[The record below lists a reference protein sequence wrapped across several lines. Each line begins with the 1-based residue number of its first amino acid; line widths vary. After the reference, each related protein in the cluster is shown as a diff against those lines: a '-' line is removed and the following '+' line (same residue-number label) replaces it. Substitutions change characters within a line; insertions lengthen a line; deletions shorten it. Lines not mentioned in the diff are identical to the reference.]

1 MQLPYRGD
9 AGIEGSEVMGFFA
22 LGKAL
27 AGARQPLW
35 RAWGAAVRGYVRAG
49 RAAYCP
55 LALCILSLPAFATP
69 QRILP
74 PLLTSQYNDQK
85 EVAIDLRSHWQAGLM
100 SVGELPNAQALE
112 PQTVWNWPDAK
123 FGEPDSSTATGAAKA
138 VTLLQNQRYVARIEL
153 ASPSQGA
160 GWNVS
165 FSMPRLDAVH
175 LAYRYEGEPW
185 VQASAGDTLP
195 MANWSFADRQPSFDI
210 PQRPGKLSLVV
221 DIAHRGVVDAPM
233 LLHNAHTYSQQRM
246 NASVSTGLL
255 VGINLVMVV
264 VGLLAALNF
273 RRSSFLSISM
283 MTLLMAAMVV
293 TNSGIAGVY
302 TFTSSAVFNDQS
314 KFVSNTLLCV
324 LFPWV
329 TANVLSQRL
338 YARWW
343 WRVALAWAVVGSLM
357 ALWWMQYPLRDTAVR
372 GVPVL
377 ALASTVLSFAMLVHA
392 RMRNHLPVTAT
403 ALGVLLYGLALL
415 APLIAYLGHL
425 PNDAGS
431 LYASLAILA
440 AALLFMYALVRQ
452 HRQGHMVLARAKTAL
467 GRDML
472 TGLLNRP
479 GFAQALS
486 RTTKRLEDDGATA
499 AFFYVRVSDVQGL
512 KERYGDEGFE
522 VGMVQLAATL
532 SSSIAGSDQVGRVA
546 ANAFAFTV
554 LMSRDEKRATHIAQ
568 KILSRSLALAN
579 HGAPLVQ
586 TTRIAVAWLPT
597 YGTLLPDIERRAL
610 RTLRNLENG
619 KRIGWVGGVHA
630 QSDSA
635 YVSGS
640 TSRPSGTS
648 SVLPN
653 SGVDSIQGQLD
664 QHPTVPGVHATITQL
679 EKDMLGPDSQSLR
692 LPVKRR
698 FPAPPLAAE
707 QGATR

>member
-1 MQLPYRGD
+1 M
-9 AGIEGSEVMGFFA
+9 EGGEVMGFFA
-22 LGKAL
+22 QCKPFASARQRVWHAWAAAGRGRIGAGCTLICAL
-27 AGARQPLW
+27 ALGA
-35 RAWGAAVRGYVRAG
+35 
-49 RAAYCP
+49 
-55 LALCILSLPAFATP
+55 LSLPAQAVP
-69 QRILP
+69 QRMLP

-85 EVAIDLRSHWQAGLM
+85 DVAIDLRSHWQAGLM
-100 SVGELPNAQALE
+100 SVGELPNAQPLD

-123 FGEPDSSTATGAAKA
+123 FSDNGGSTGAAKA
-138 VTLLQNQRYVARIEL
+138 FTIYRDERYVARIEL
-153 ASPSQGA
+153 ASPSQGSDL
-160 GWNVS
+160 NLS

-175 LAYRYEGEPW
+175 LAYRYGGEPW

-195 MANWSFADRQPSFDI
+195 MAMWPFADRQPSFDI

-233 LLHNAHTYSQQRM
+233 VLQNAHTYSQQRM

-283 MTLLMAAMVV
+283 MTLLVAAMVA

-302 TFTSSAVFNDQS
+302 AFTSSAAFNDQS

-324 LFPWV
+324 SFPWV
-329 TANVLSQRL
+329 TATALSQRL

-343 WRVALAWAVVGSLM
+343 WRVAVAWAVLGTLM
-357 ALWWMQYPLRDTAVR
+357 ALWWMQYPLRGTALR

-377 ALASTVLSFAMLVHA
+377 ALSSTVLSFAMLIHA
-392 RMRNHLPVTAT
+392 RMRNHLPVVAT

-425 PNDAGS
+425 PNDAGA
-431 LYASLAILA
+431 LFASLAVLA
-440 AALLFMYALVRQ
+440 AALMFMYALVRQ

-479 GFAQALS
+479 GFSQALAK
-486 RTTKRLEDDGATA
+486 TTRRLEDDGATA

-532 SSSIAGSDQVGRVA
+532 SSSIAGSDQVGRVTP
-546 ANAFAFTV
+546 NAFAFTV
-554 LMSRDEKRATHIAQ
+554 LMPRDEKRATHIAQ
-568 KILSRSLALAN
+568 KILSRSMALAN

-610 RTLRNLENG
+610 RTLRNLEHG

-630 QSDSA
+630 QSDSS
-635 YVSGS
+635 YTSGS
-640 TSRPSGTS
+640 ASRPSGTA
-648 SVLPN
+648 
-653 SGVDSIQGQLD
+653 SGTPSGLDSIQGQLD
-664 QHPTVPGVHATITQL
+664 QQPTVPGVHATITQL

-698 FPAPPLAAE
+698 FQAPPLSAE
-707 QGATR
+707 